1 MVHLTETCDEA
12 APRLVIHVDTT
23 AASVHEALR
32 TGAIHDALATK
43 GLTPSTHLVD
53 AGYVSASHLVEAHER
68 HNIDL
73 AGPPRP
79 GTSWHDRTEGAF
91 RTADFSIDWDRCV
104 VRCPEGKDSTSWTSR
119 EDKRGR
125 YVKVRFSP
133 SDCRACP
140 SRTRCT
146 KAQGV
151 GRQLALP
158 LRPEHEALMA
168 ARARQDSEAGRR
180 LYALRAGI
188 EGTLS
193 QAVRA
198 FGLRQARYRGLAK
211 TRLQNIAIA
220 AALNL
225 DRISAWLS
233 NRPLAPTRTSR
244 FAALAA

>member
-1 MVHLTETCDEA
+1 MADLTETCDEH
-12 APRLVIHVDTT
+12 PQRLEVDVDTT
-23 AASVHEALR
+23 AASLHEALR
-32 TGAIHDALATK
+32 TGAIHDALAPK
-43 GLTPSTHLVD
+43 DLPPSTHLVD

-104 VRCPEGKDSTSWTSR
+104 VRCPEGKDSTSGPSR
-119 EDKRGR
+119 EAKRGR

-151 GRQLALP
+151 GRQLALHP
-158 LRPEHEALMA
+158 RPEHEALTA
-168 ARARQDSEAGRR
+168 ARARQDSQAGRH

-198 FGLRQARYRGLAK
+198 FGLRQSQARSSGV
-211 TRLQNIAIA
+211 
-220 AALNL
+220 
-225 DRISAWLS
+225 
-233 NRPLAPTRTSR
+233 PTRPEGRDPSGPPGAT
-244 FAALAA
+244 